1 MRRFFI
7 AVFSLLSFI
16 LLQSSCLS
24 PDDPSNYNDEES
36 LLHDS
41 SKIHQFVKKE
51 LPAEEQSHITD
62 DEQAEFEAHV
72 FAVEDAHGGFGYN
85 IIRAGK
91 LYIHQ
96 GTIPAISG
104 TKTFSSQMKAMH
116 AAEFVIH
123 KLKIGIEP
131 PSVTKEELDSLGVL
145 D

>member
-1 MRRFFI
+1 MRRFSI

-24 PDDPSNYNDEES
+24 PDDPSSYADEES
-36 LLHDS
+36 LIHDS

-51 LPAEEQSHITD
+51 LPAEELPSKEENAHP
-62 DEQAEFEAHV
+62 EFEAHV
-72 FAVEDAHGGFGYN
+72 FAVEGAQGGFGYN

-96 GTIPAISG
+96 STIPAIPG
-104 TKTFSSQMKAMH
+104 TKSFSSQMKAMH
-116 AAEFVIH
+116 TAEFVIH
-123 KLKIGIEP
+123 KLESGIEP